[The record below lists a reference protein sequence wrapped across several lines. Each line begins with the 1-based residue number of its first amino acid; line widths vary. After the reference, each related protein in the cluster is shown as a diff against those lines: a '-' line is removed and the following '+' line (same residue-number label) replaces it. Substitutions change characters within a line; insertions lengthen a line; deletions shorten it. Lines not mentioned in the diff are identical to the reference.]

1 MSKWALAGL
10 LAAAGTAWLALA
22 RPNGQDDDRRPPS
35 APLIKLNVA
44 AVDAR
49 GQSVADLTR
58 EDFRVFDGG
67 KLQHIASFHR
77 NDIKPLHALPHG
89 PNEVSNRSGDRK
101 STRLNSSHLGI

>member
-58 EDFRVFDGG
+58 EDFQVFDGA
-67 KLQHIASFHR
+67 KLQPIASFR
-77 NDIKPLHALPHG
+77 ATI
-89 PNEVSNRSGDRK
+89 SNRCTRFHTDQTK
-101 STRLNSSHLGI
+101 SPIVPEPRSR